1 MKRIAG
7 EKGICFASQVHLRKQ
22 LGVGKTTLKNSIQ
35 YLLDHKWITFA
46 GDKVVQTRGGAQEIK
61 TYKINDLWKMNVNYY
76 EGGSET
82 APLTRQRG
90 VQNEP
95 KGGSETATKKN
106 QENKNEELAIQGI
119 AGKEIQECIYLF
131 KDINPLYEQLFKNT
145 TQRSAMGRLI
155 EKFGAEKI
163 KGTLKALPLIL
174 EKPYAPKITTPYE
187 LEKNLAKLIM
197 FHKQEQNKGV
207 EKNKTKFIFT

>member
-1 MKRIAG
+1 MAKESKLFIEDESGDRKYFTIVPNYILNHSSGIDQALYLQMKRIAG

-82 APLTRQRG
+82 APLTR
-90 VQNEP
+90 
-95 KGGSETATKKN
+95 
-106 QENKNEELAIQGI
+106 
-119 AGKEIQECIYLF
+119 
-131 KDINPLYEQLFKNT
+131 
-145 TQRSAMGRLI
+145 
-155 EKFGAEKI
+155 
-163 KGTLKALPLIL
+163 
-174 EKPYAPKITTPYE
+174 
-187 LEKNLAKLIM
+187 
-197 FHKQEQNKGV
+197 
-207 EKNKTKFIFT
+207 